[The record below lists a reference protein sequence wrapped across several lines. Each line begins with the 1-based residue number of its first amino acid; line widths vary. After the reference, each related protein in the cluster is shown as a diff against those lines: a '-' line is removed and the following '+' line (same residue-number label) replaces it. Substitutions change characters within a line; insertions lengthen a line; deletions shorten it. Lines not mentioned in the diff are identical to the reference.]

1 MRDSWREIKINAYKF
16 SKDWAGTGYEKGQKQ
31 IFYYEFF
38 NIFGIKIQRVALFEK
53 YVKKKLNNKKGFID
67 LFMPGKMLVEQKS
80 KGGNLIDAHDQA
92 IEYFEGL
99 KDHELPDYV
108 LLSDFQNFE
117 LHNLVEKSV
126 SKFKLS
132 ELS

>member
-1 MRDSWREIKINAYKF
+1 
-16 SKDWAGTGYEKGQKQ
+16 
-31 IFYYEFF
+31 
-38 NIFGIKIQRVALFEK
+38 
-53 YVKKKLNNKKGFID
+53 
-67 LFMPGKMLVEQKS
+67 MPGKMLVEQKS

-132 ELS
+132 ELSEHIEKFGFIVGVGDAAPI